1 MARRSVD
8 DAGPRPILGDSWGTI
23 AEAPSTRD
31 THVSVR
37 RIMTPSIETELVW
50 VLRLLL
56 AALAGA
62 AIGMEREWH
71 SHPAGMRTHLLVSLG
86 SAAFMIISMHG
97 FSDVV
102 GQDGVSEDPSR
113 VAAQVVSGIGFIGGG
128 AILKYGV
135 SIRGLT
141 TAGSL
146 WATAAVGMAFGSGM
160 VILGAA
166 IAGIILFTLGPMRM
180 VIERVH
186 RERVEESNVRLGI
199 TRLETLG
206 AVYDVLRGEHV
217 TIAALNSQ
225 RLGKGQYE
233 VDLRLQ
239 LPARLRSADIE
250 MRLASL
256 DDVDVLEA
264 SNGTY

>member
-1 MARRSVD
+1 MN
-8 DAGPRPILGDSWGTI
+8 
-23 AEAPSTRD
+23 PSL
-31 THVSVR
+31 
-37 RIMTPSIETELVW
+37 ETELVW

-56 AALAGA
+56 AAVAGA

-97 FSDVV
+97 FSDVL
-102 GQDGVSEDPSR
+102 GQDGVTEDPSR
-113 VAAQVVSGIGFIGGG
+113 VAAQVVTGIGFIGGG

-160 VILGAA
+160 LILGTA
-166 IAGIILFTLGPMRM
+166 IAAIILFTLGPLRM
-180 VIERVH
+180 VIGRLH
-186 RERVEESNVRLGI
+186 SGRLEEAHVRLGI

-206 AVYDVLRGEHV
+206 AVYGAMRAEHV
-217 TIAALNSQ
+217 SIVSLNSQ
-225 RLGKGQYE
+225 RIGKGQYE
-233 VDLRLQ
+233 VELRLQ
-239 LPARLRSADIE
+239 LPTRLRSSDIQ

-256 DDVDVLEA
+256 DDVEVLETTDVA
-264 SNGTY
+264 Y

>member
-1 MARRSVD
+1 
-8 DAGPRPILGDSWGTI
+8 
-23 AEAPSTRD
+23 
-31 THVSVR
+31 
-37 RIMTPSIETELVW
+37 MTSIENELVW
-50 VLRLLL
+50 VLRLFL
-56 AALAGA
+56 AAIAGA

-97 FSDVV
+97 FGDVL
-102 GQDGVSEDPSR
+102 GDEGVSEDPSR

-160 VILGAA
+160 LILGTAIAA
-166 IAGIILFTLGPMRM
+166 IILITLGPLRM
-180 VIERVH
+180 LIDRMHRDRIE
-186 RERVEESNVRLGI
+186 ETNVRLGI

-206 AVYDVLRGEHV
+206 AVYDTMRGEHV
-217 TIAALNSQ
+217 TIASLNSQ
-225 RLGKGQYE
+225 RIGKGRYE
-233 VDLRLQ
+233 VELRLQ
-239 LPARLRSADIE
+239 LPTRLRPSDIE

-256 DDVDVLEA
+256 DDVEVLETSDSA
-264 SNGTY
+264 Y